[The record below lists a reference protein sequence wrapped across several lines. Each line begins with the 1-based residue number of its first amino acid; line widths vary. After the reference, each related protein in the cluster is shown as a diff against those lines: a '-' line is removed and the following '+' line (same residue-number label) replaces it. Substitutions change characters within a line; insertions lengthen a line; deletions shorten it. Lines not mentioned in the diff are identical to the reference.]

1 MGPEIAVP
9 VAFFATCFAIPV
21 GIKYISYK
29 QSQSRGTPESAAALT
44 TVEQRLARV
53 EVALDDLTTE
63 MARVAE
69 GQQFLTKVLVDRPR
83 DAVGLPV
90 GDASAAAPS

>member
-29 QSQSRGTPESAAALT
+29 QSQSRGTPESAAALSAL
-44 TVEQRLARV
+44 EQRLARV
-53 EVALDDLTTE
+53 EVALDDLATE

-83 DAVGLPV
+83 EAAGLPV
-90 GDASAAAPS
+90 GDAAASS